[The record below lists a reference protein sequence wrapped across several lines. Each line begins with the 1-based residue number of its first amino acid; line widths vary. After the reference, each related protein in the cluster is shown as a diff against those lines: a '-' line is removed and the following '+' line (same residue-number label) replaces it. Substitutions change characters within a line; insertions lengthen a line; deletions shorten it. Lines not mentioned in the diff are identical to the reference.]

1 MKRIAVL
8 LLAIGVA
15 ACGGAPQDDS
25 ESEPFT
31 APGAEA
37 EVHLD
42 PNDPSI
48 LIRPFTAEQ
57 IRDEM
62 VEGLRVLL
70 RRTTPDG
77 EIVERWT
84 VLEADGQSV
93 AIEYAQLDGGS
104 AVTGEPG
111 VNRATWVELRDHA
124 TFPAASASRE
134 RRVMETALGTHEG
147 WFYRVE
153 SDDGD
158 SIDEFFFADD
168 YPGAPVLV
176 VSSRGGAEIARMEQF
191 ARLRPETR

>member
-8 LLAIGVA
+8 LLALGLA
-15 ACGGAPQDDS
+15 ACGGTPQD
-25 ESEPFT
+25 
-31 APGAEA
+31 GAEVSA
-37 EVHLD
+37 PTAATNHDLD
-42 PNDPSI
+42 PSNPSI
-48 LIRPFTAEQ
+48 LARPFTADQ

-84 VLEADGQSV
+84 VLEADGESV
-93 AIEYAQLDGGS
+93 AIEYAELDGGS

-111 VNRATWVELRDHA
+111 VNRATWIELRDHA
-124 TFPAASASRE
+124 TFPADSATRE

-147 WFYRVE
+147 WYYRVE
-153 SDDGD
+153 SDGD
-158 SIDEFFFADD
+158 DSLDEFFFADD
-168 YPGAPVLV
+168 YPGAPLLV
-176 VSSRGGAEIARMEQF
+176 VSTRGGTEVARMEQF